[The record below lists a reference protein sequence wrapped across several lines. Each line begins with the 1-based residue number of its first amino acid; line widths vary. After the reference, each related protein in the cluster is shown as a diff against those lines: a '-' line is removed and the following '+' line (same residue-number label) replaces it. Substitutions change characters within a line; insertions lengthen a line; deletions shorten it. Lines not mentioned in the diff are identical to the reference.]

1 MKSDTPPTMNA
12 NSEFDQALRDVDLL
26 REALRASSVGR
37 EVLVDLLLITLIS
50 EGTILIRD
58 YRGSDIASIVRG
70 LGHSI
75 EKDDKSDNCFHRVR
89 LHGELDLISTLRI
102 DTAVDGKSELAPQV
116 LFLEGI
122 EDTSLKFQG
131 VLSATFR
138 ERVVTTPNQK
148 IKVRSLFFPVVT
160 QYQVGNQSKFL
171 SDQLV
176 DSFTVQYE
184 APLLEEP
191 QESELLRLRGGGRG
205 WTGGPV
211 ISVSSV
217 NALSMF
223 VRSSIELPD
232 EISSLIVQLAYEIA
246 RDENVAK
253 NGHPSPRSQ
262 RDLAVCLRACAFVRR
277 RGKEVSKKDIQF
289 MAPFC
294 FSGHTI
300 RKAKALLSTRA
311 IVKIAMKKIPLLA
324 EGEEEIARAQSEER
338 SHELSPI
345 DCWNIYENMHRR
357 ISSNVKGRD
366 NDGGEGISTIELL
379 LSSVFTGGHLLLED
393 YPGSGKS
400 FLAQQLEECVY
411 DDIPEPIIDI
421 ETYHRIQCTPD
432 LLPTDVTGYM
442 MLKDGKMEFQ
452 KGPIFAYF
460 VLIDEI
466 NRTTPKVQ
474 SAFLEAMAERRVTV
488 DDTTYKLGRIFFA
501 IATQNPLDNVGTF
514 PLPAASLDRFL
525 FKRRLAPLD
534 KVSEA
539 EVMTMGN
546 PSVYQEWLRLNPD
559 LKPREKQ
566 RYTVQS
572 APLESGSKIPIS
584 KLEFAKEAILNFCD
598 VDPTCVTALQ
608 NLADIIGSYC
618 EVGGH
623 KRGAGRFANISL
635 REGSRPSARTMQ
647 RLFEALK
654 VLAFTAMGRQS
665 PEKLESGELVRAKPD
680 LIVKIAPDFL
690 RHRIFPSSE
699 LEPEELD
706 EFIRHVANEAVA
718 QTTLKS

>member
-1 MKSDTPPTMNA
+1 MNA
-12 NSEFDQALRDVDLL
+12 NNQFDQALGDIGRL

-37 EVLVDLLLITLIS
+37 EDLVDLLLITLIS

-89 LHGELDLISTLRI
+89 LHGELDLNSTLRI
-102 DTAVDGKSELAPQV
+102 DSTPDGKKDLAPQV
-116 LFLEGI
+116 FFLEGI

-138 ERVVTTPNQK
+138 ERVVTIPNQK
-148 IKVRSLFFPVVT
+148 IRVTSVFFPVVT

-184 APLLEEP
+184 APLLAED
-191 QESELLRLRGGGRG
+191 QEAELLRLRRGGRG
-205 WTGGPV
+205 WAGEPV
-211 ISVSSV
+211 INVSSV
-217 NALSMF
+217 NALSAF

-232 EISSLIVQLAYEIA
+232 EMSKLIVELAYEIA

-277 RGKEVSKKDIQF
+277 QDTHVSKDDIQF

-300 RKAKALLSTRA
+300 RKAKALLSTKA
-311 IVKIAMKKIPLLA
+311 IVKRAMRRIPSLA
-324 EGEEEIARAQSEER
+324 ETPDEVASAQSEER
-338 SHELSPI
+338 SHEPSLI
-345 DCWNIYENMHRR
+345 ECWHIYESMHRR
-357 ISSNVKGRD
+357 IAANVKGRD

-432 LLPTDVTGYM
+432 LLPSDVTGYM
-442 MLKDGKMEFQ
+442 MLKEGKMEFQ

-525 FKRRLAPLD
+525 FKRRLTPLD
-534 KVSEA
+534 KVAEA
-539 EVMTMGN
+539 EVMTMDN
-546 PSVYQEWLRLNPD
+546 PNVYQEWLRLNPD
-559 LKPREKQ
+559 MKPREKQ
-566 RYTVQS
+566 HYSVQS
-572 APLESGSKIPIS
+572 APLTRDTKVPIS
-584 KLEFAKEAILNFCD
+584 KLEFAKEVILHSCD
-598 VDPTCVTALQ
+598 VDPTCVTALL
-608 NLADIIGSYC
+608 NLADIIGSHC
-618 EVGGH
+618 EG
-623 KRGAGRFANISL
+623 RDQAGAGRFSHISL
-635 REGSRPSARTMQ
+635 KPGSRPSARTMK
-647 RLFEALK
+647 RLVEALK
-654 VLAFTAMGRQS
+654 VLAFTEVGRQS
-665 PEKLESGELVRAKPD
+665 PEKLERGEAVRAKPD
-680 LIVKIAPDFL
+680 LMVKIAPDFL
-690 RHRIFPSSE
+690 RHRIFPVNE
-699 LEPEELD
+699 IEPAELD
-706 EFIRHVANEAVA
+706 GFIRHVAKEAVA
-718 QTTLKS
+718 QTTLQR